1 MSNKRKCDTSK
12 FQTVKRFIETLNYKV
27 RCEEDIEDS
36 FFPYQKLILIKKRLN
51 KEAQLFYLLHEL
63 GHAMIHI
70 NCLKWKYENIQYTI
84 DHHVTSDLEKTE
96 LWQASVLAEEHEA
109 WKIGKSIS
117 YQLGLEINFD
127 KYHKLWSES
136 ICEYI
141 HDAHA
146 KLNVK
151 K

>member
-12 FQTVKRFIETLNYKV
+12 FQIVKRFIESLGYRVK
-27 RCEEDIEDS
+27 CEEDVEDS

-63 GHAMIHI
+63 GHLMIHI
-70 NCLKWKYENIQYTI
+70 NSLKWKHENIQYTI
-84 DHHVTSDLEKTE
+84 DHHVTRDLEITA
-96 LWQASVLAEEHEA
+96 LWQTSVLAEEHEA
-109 WKIGKSIS
+109 WKNGKAIS
-117 YQLGLEINFD
+117 YQLCLEINLD

-141 HDAHA
+141 NDAHE
-146 KLNVK
+146 KLNAK